1 MSSFPGRM
9 KEYPYISLDRF
20 DHENLHARA
29 YFLSHCHKDH
39 MRGIKAPKLKRR
51 LRSSR
56 RVKLYCSL
64 VTKELLLSSRKH
76 LFWEKFIVPLE
87 LESPTQI
94 SLVDEASGEVSRGLA
109 PRGRSMETLEEC
121 EMLSRAERGG
131 GRDAAPRRTLSRLRH
146 VPVRRLPWQRVV
158 HGRLQAGPGRRR
170 QDGTPALGQQGEGHP
185 ERLRGLHLL
194 RPALL
199 PDSFPGKRRTEES
212 KHIPALFIWL
222 CAKYKNKIDRVTKKN
237 PPTPKKGNKSSP
249 RCPNFPPNHVSM
261 TTGNDKSSQ
270 GMIGLTVMSLLTAP
284 ALACVHAQE
293 ACVSAVL
300 RLAGDWIARSALHVV
315 WLNCKAAYGYE
326 YLFTRLGRE
335 FNTRV
340 KTPPRH
346 SADIS
351 PPLRRAGARQQPA
364 DVPEDAGDP
373 ELRDHRASDADSR
386 LPTPEERAVS
396 PRQPAAVRLPVPR
409 RRQPARAQRQAHH
422 HVVWGEDA
430 QDRRGH
436 QIRKRR
442 LPSVFQLPLVLL
454 RGQRLPVLSATRAG
468 VRQRGPDGAHARR
481 SHAHVSGPAG
491 ASTTNGQVA
500 QKSHQGANVPAGC
513 RRRAGSGRGTT
524 RLTNRWA
531 CSKAAAPHR
540 RLPAVRR
547 AHPIHGPPQKAHNQN
562 WRATKKAVRKTCLK
576 EAGHPTRLKDEPL
589 QNTRRKRAPQRHAD
603 GPQKRHLTKAPS
615 RQLLS
620 RSSLSRQ
627 IGRATMTSLIAVR
640 RRKSRGSVGASP
652 TSAEGRRR
660 RPPPPRRTR
669 RSPSHVTPTTR
680 SASIT
685 TSWTVRSQTTTTA
698 RRAGKARKTSK
709 VRETRARRNG
719 AAKREAWRGSR
730 PNGRTS
736 SPRSRSPTARRA
748 STANR
753 RPAGARPKRRASGKT
768 TSTTSTTTFPFRCPP
783 QRPIIRRRTATRR
796 PVTPR
801 RKRTSRRPPR
811 WTLTFPAR
819 RTPKGRRPS
828 S

>member
-436 QIRKRR
+436 QVKDFLSYLRPARVFANVVPMGRTLAEVTRMLQTTCRKRPR
-442 LPSVFQLPLVLL
+442 DDSAYKPLGLL
-454 RGQRLPVLSATRAG
+454 KGRRAAPTPPRGETRTSDTRATSKSAQPKLARHKEG
-468 VRQRGPDGAHARR
+468 RPQDMLERSRAPDTPQRRAPPKHTPQTGAA
-481 SHAHVSGPAG
+481 
-491 ASTTNGQVA
+491 AS
-500 QKSHQGANVPAGC
+500 
-513 RRRAGSGRGTT
+513 RRRA
-524 RLTNRWA
+524 
-531 CSKAAAPHR
+531 SKAPPH
-540 RLPAVRR
+540 
-547 AHPIHGPPQKAHNQN
+547 
-562 WRATKKAVRKTCLK
+562 
-576 EAGHPTRLKDEPL
+576 
-589 QNTRRKRAPQRHAD
+589 
-603 GPQKRHLTKAPS
+603 
-615 RQLLS
+615 
-620 RSSLSRQ
+620 
-627 IGRATMTSLIAVR
+627 
-640 RRKSRGSVGASP
+640 KS
-652 TSAEGRRR
+652 TF
-660 RPPPPRRTR
+660 
-669 RSPSHVTPTTR
+669 
-680 SASIT
+680 
-685 TSWTVRSQTTTTA
+685 
-698 RRAGKARKTSK
+698 
-709 VRETRARRNG
+709 
-719 AAKREAWRGSR
+719 
-730 PNGRTS
+730 
-736 SPRSRSPTARRA
+736 
-748 STANR
+748 
-753 RPAGARPKRRASGKT
+753 KT
-768 TSTTSTTTFPFRCPP
+768 TSLTLIFVPSDWESDDDLFDSSPP
-783 QRPIIRRRTATRR
+783 KKKPRERRRVPDERR
-796 PVTPR
+796 GQTPAPPTPEEDSPQPVTCDANHEER
-801 RKRTSRRPPR
+801 IDNNFLDCTESNDDDSEEGGQSEEDEQSEGDESATKWRGQTGSVAGEPPK
-811 WTLTFPAR
+811 WEDFFTAEPLPDSQKSLNSQSPPGW
-819 RTPKGRRPS
+819 RTPEASSEREDDVDHVDDDFSLSLSASASNHSSQNRDAAAGDAPSEADEPTPPSLDFDIPCTPDSKRPTPEQLTGLYRKLARGDDLS
-828 S
+828 SPD

>member
-94 SLVDEASGEVSRGLA
+94 SLVDEASGESEEVVVTLLPAGHCPGSVMFLFEGCHGNVLYTGDFRLA
-109 PRGRSMETLEEC
+109 LG
-121 EMLSRAERGG
+121 
-131 GRDAAPRRTLSRLRH
+131 DAARMEHLHSGSRVKDIRSVYVDSTFFDPRFYQIPSR
-146 VPVRRLPWQRVV
+146 
-158 HGRLQAGPGRRR
+158 
-170 QDGTPALGQQGEGHP
+170 
-185 ERLRGLHLL
+185 
-194 RPALL
+194 
-199 PDSFPGKRRTEES
+199 
-212 KHIPALFIWL
+212 
-222 CAKYKNKIDRVTKKN
+222 
-237 PPTPKKGNKSSP
+237 
-249 RCPNFPPNHVSM
+249 
-261 TTGNDKSSQ
+261 
-270 GMIGLTVMSLLTAP
+270 
-284 ALACVHAQE
+284 E

-436 QIRKRR
+436 QVMSGPPRPPAGTPRSSSFGFCRSGSDAFRACFSFHSSYCEVKDFLSYLRPARVFANVVPMGRTLAEVTRMLQTTCRKRPR
-442 LPSVFQLPLVLL
+442 DDSAYKPLGLL
-454 RGQRLPVLSATRAG
+454 KGRRAAPTPPRGETRTSDTRATSKSAQPKLARHKEG
-468 VRQRGPDGAHARR
+468 RPQDMLERSRAPDTPQRRAPPKHTPQTGAA
-481 SHAHVSGPAG
+481 
-491 ASTTNGQVA
+491 AS
-500 QKSHQGANVPAGC
+500 
-513 RRRAGSGRGTT
+513 RRRA
-524 RLTNRWA
+524 
-531 CSKAAAPHR
+531 SKAPPH
-540 RLPAVRR
+540 
-547 AHPIHGPPQKAHNQN
+547 
-562 WRATKKAVRKTCLK
+562 
-576 EAGHPTRLKDEPL
+576 
-589 QNTRRKRAPQRHAD
+589 
-603 GPQKRHLTKAPS
+603 
-615 RQLLS
+615 
-620 RSSLSRQ
+620 
-627 IGRATMTSLIAVR
+627 
-640 RRKSRGSVGASP
+640 KS
-652 TSAEGRRR
+652 TF
-660 RPPPPRRTR
+660 
-669 RSPSHVTPTTR
+669 
-680 SASIT
+680 
-685 TSWTVRSQTTTTA
+685 
-698 RRAGKARKTSK
+698 
-709 VRETRARRNG
+709 
-719 AAKREAWRGSR
+719 
-730 PNGRTS
+730 
-736 SPRSRSPTARRA
+736 
-748 STANR
+748 
-753 RPAGARPKRRASGKT
+753 KT
-768 TSTTSTTTFPFRCPP
+768 TSLTLIFVPSDWESDDDLFDSSPP
-783 QRPIIRRRTATRR
+783 KKKPRERRRVPDERR
-796 PVTPR
+796 GQTPAPPTPEEDSPQPVTCDANHEER
-801 RKRTSRRPPR
+801 IDNNFLDCTESNDDDSEEGGQSEEDEQSEGDESATKWRGQTGSVAGEPPK
-811 WTLTFPAR
+811 WEDFFTAEPLPDSQKSLNSQSPPGW
-819 RTPKGRRPS
+819 RTPEASSEREDDVDHVDDDFSLSLSASASNHSSQNRDAAAGDAPSEADEPTPPSLDFDIPCTPDSKRPTPEQLTGLYRKLARGDDLS
-828 S
+828 SPD

>member
-340 KTPPRH
+340 HVNNLLMFRRMPEILSYVTTERQTQIHACRHPKSEQYLHGNRLPCGCRSRDGANLRVLSVKPTTMWFGERMRKTDVVIKSKTSCPICDPRGC
-346 SADIS
+346 S
-351 PPLRRAGARQQPA
+351 PTWSRWGARSPKS
-364 DVPEDAGDP
+364 
-373 ELRDHRASDADSR
+373 RAC
-386 LPTPEERAVS
+386 
-396 PRQPAAVRLPVPR
+396 
-409 RRQPARAQRQAHH
+409 
-422 HVVWGEDA
+422 
-430 QDRRGH
+430 
-436 QIRKRR
+436 
-442 LPSVFQLPLVLL
+442 
-454 RGQRLPVLSATRAG
+454 
-468 VRQRGPDGAHARR
+468 
-481 SHAHVSGPAG
+481 
-491 ASTTNGQVA
+491 
-500 QKSHQGANVPAGC
+500 C

>member
-199 PDSFPGKRRTEES
+199 PDSFPGGVRERRLAS
-212 KHIPALFIWL
+212 SRRL
-222 CAKYKNKIDRVTKKN
+222 DRPQR
-237 PPTPKKGNKSSP
+237 PPRGLAQL
-249 RCPNFPPNHVSM
+249 
-261 TTGNDKSSQ
+261 Q
-270 GMIGLTVMSLLTAP
+270 GG
-284 ALACVHAQE
+284 
-293 ACVSAVL
+293 L
-300 RLAGDWIARSALHVV
+300 RLRVLVHP
-315 WLNCKAAYGYE
+315 
-326 YLFTRLGRE
+326 LGPG
-335 FNTRV
+335 V
-340 KTPPRH
+340 QH
-346 SADIS
+346 
-351 PPLRRAGARQQPA
+351 AGARQQPA

-436 QIRKRR
+436 QVMSGPPRPPAGTPRSSSFGFCRSGSDAFRACFSFHSSYCEVKDFLSYLRPARVFANVVPMGRTLAEVTRMLQTTCRKRPR
-442 LPSVFQLPLVLL
+442 DDSAYKPLGLL
-454 RGQRLPVLSATRAG
+454 KGRRAAPTPPRGETRTSDTRATSKSAQPKLARHKEG
-468 VRQRGPDGAHARR
+468 RPQDMLERSRAPDTPQRRAPPKHTPQTGAA
-481 SHAHVSGPAG
+481 
-491 ASTTNGQVA
+491 AS
-500 QKSHQGANVPAGC
+500 
-513 RRRAGSGRGTT
+513 RRRA
-524 RLTNRWA
+524 
-531 CSKAAAPHR
+531 SKAPPH
-540 RLPAVRR
+540 
-547 AHPIHGPPQKAHNQN
+547 
-562 WRATKKAVRKTCLK
+562 
-576 EAGHPTRLKDEPL
+576 
-589 QNTRRKRAPQRHAD
+589 
-603 GPQKRHLTKAPS
+603 
-615 RQLLS
+615 
-620 RSSLSRQ
+620 
-627 IGRATMTSLIAVR
+627 
-640 RRKSRGSVGASP
+640 KS
-652 TSAEGRRR
+652 TF
-660 RPPPPRRTR
+660 
-669 RSPSHVTPTTR
+669 
-680 SASIT
+680 
-685 TSWTVRSQTTTTA
+685 
-698 RRAGKARKTSK
+698 
-709 VRETRARRNG
+709 
-719 AAKREAWRGSR
+719 
-730 PNGRTS
+730 
-736 SPRSRSPTARRA
+736 
-748 STANR
+748 
-753 RPAGARPKRRASGKT
+753 KT
-768 TSTTSTTTFPFRCPP
+768 TSLTLIFVPSDWESDDDLFDSSPP
-783 QRPIIRRRTATRR
+783 KKKPRERRRVPDERR
-796 PVTPR
+796 GQTPAPPTPEEDSPQPVTCDANHEER
-801 RKRTSRRPPR
+801 IDNNFLDCTESNDDDSEEGGQSEEDEQSEGDESATKWRGQTGSVAGEPPK
-811 WTLTFPAR
+811 WEDFFTAEPLPDSQKSLNSQSPPGW
-819 RTPKGRRPS
+819 RTPEASSEREDDVDHVDDDFSLSLSASASNHSSQNRDAAAGDAPSEADEPTPPSLDFDIPCTPDSKRPTPEQLTGLYRKLARGDDLS
-828 S
+828 SPD

>member
-540 RLPAVRR
+540 RLPA
-547 AHPIHGPPQKAHNQN
+547 
-562 WRATKKAVRKTCLK
+562 
-576 EAGHPTRLKDEPL
+576 
-589 QNTRRKRAPQRHAD
+589 
-603 GPQKRHLTKAPS
+603 
-615 RQLLS
+615 
-620 RSSLSRQ
+620 

>member
-199 PDSFPGKRRTEES
+199 PDSFPG
-212 KHIPALFIWL
+212 
-222 CAKYKNKIDRVTKKN
+222 
-237 PPTPKKGNKSSP
+237 
-249 RCPNFPPNHVSM
+249 
-261 TTGNDKSSQ
+261 
-270 GMIGLTVMSLLTAP
+270 
-284 ALACVHAQE
+284 
-293 ACVSAVL
+293 
-300 RLAGDWIARSALHVV
+300 
-315 WLNCKAAYGYE
+315 
-326 YLFTRLGRE
+326 
-335 FNTRV
+335 
-340 KTPPRH
+340 
-346 SADIS
+346 
-351 PPLRRAGARQQPA
+351 ARQQPA

-436 QIRKRR
+436 QVMSGPPRPPAGTPRSSSFGFCRSGSDAFRACFSFHSSYCEVKDFLSYLRPARVFANVVPMGRTLAEVTRMLQTTCRKRPR
-442 LPSVFQLPLVLL
+442 DDSAYKPLGLL
-454 RGQRLPVLSATRAG
+454 KGRRAAPTPPRGETRTSDTRATSKSAQPKLARHKEG
-468 VRQRGPDGAHARR
+468 RPQDMLERSRAPDTPQRRAPPKHTPQTGAA
-481 SHAHVSGPAG
+481 
-491 ASTTNGQVA
+491 AS
-500 QKSHQGANVPAGC
+500 
-513 RRRAGSGRGTT
+513 RRRA
-524 RLTNRWA
+524 
-531 CSKAAAPHR
+531 SKAPPH
-540 RLPAVRR
+540 
-547 AHPIHGPPQKAHNQN
+547 
-562 WRATKKAVRKTCLK
+562 
-576 EAGHPTRLKDEPL
+576 
-589 QNTRRKRAPQRHAD
+589 
-603 GPQKRHLTKAPS
+603 
-615 RQLLS
+615 
-620 RSSLSRQ
+620 
-627 IGRATMTSLIAVR
+627 
-640 RRKSRGSVGASP
+640 KS
-652 TSAEGRRR
+652 TF
-660 RPPPPRRTR
+660 
-669 RSPSHVTPTTR
+669 
-680 SASIT
+680 
-685 TSWTVRSQTTTTA
+685 
-698 RRAGKARKTSK
+698 
-709 VRETRARRNG
+709 
-719 AAKREAWRGSR
+719 
-730 PNGRTS
+730 
-736 SPRSRSPTARRA
+736 
-748 STANR
+748 
-753 RPAGARPKRRASGKT
+753 KT
-768 TSTTSTTTFPFRCPP
+768 TSLTLIFVPSDWESDDDLFDSSPP
-783 QRPIIRRRTATRR
+783 KKKPRERRRVPDERR
-796 PVTPR
+796 GQTPAPPTPEEDSPQPVTCDANHEER
-801 RKRTSRRPPR
+801 IDNNFLDCTESNDDDSEEGGQSEEDEQSEGDESATKWRGQTGSVAGEPPK
-811 WTLTFPAR
+811 WEDFFTAEPLPDSQKSLNSQSPPGW
-819 RTPKGRRPS
+819 RTPEASSEREDDVDHVDDDFSLSLSASASNHSSQNRDAAAGDAPSEADEPTPPSLDFDIPCTPDSKRPTPEQLTGLYRKLARGDDLS
-828 S
+828 SPD

>member
-340 KTPPRH
+340 HVNNLLMFRRMPEILSYVTTERQTQIHACRHPKSEQYLHGNRLPCGCRSRDGANLRVLSVKPTTMWFGERMRKTDVVIKSGSDAFRACFSFHSSYCEVKDFLSYLRPARVFANVVPMGRTLAEVTRMLQTTCRKRPRDDSAYKPLGLLKGRRAAPTPPRGETRTSDTRATSK
-346 SADIS
+346 SAQPKLARHKEGRPQDMLERSRAPDTPQRRAPPKHTPQTGAAASRRRASKAPPHKSTFKTTSLTLIFVPSDWESDDDLFDSS
-351 PPLRRAGARQQPA
+351 PPKKKPRERRRVPDERRGQTPA
-364 DVPEDAGDP
+364 P
-373 ELRDHRASDADSR
+373 
-386 LPTPEERAVS
+386 PTPEEDS
-396 PRQPAAVRLPVPR
+396 PQPVTCDANHEERIDNNFLDCTESNDDDSEEGG
-409 RRQPARAQRQAHH
+409 QSE
-422 HVVWGEDA
+422 EDEQSEGDESA
-430 QDRRGH
+430 T
-436 QIRKRR
+436 KW
-442 LPSVFQLPLVLL
+442 
-454 RGQRLPVLSATRAG
+454 RGQTGSVAGEPPKWEDFFTAEPLPDSQKSLNSQSPPGWRTPEASSEREDDVDHVDDDFSLSLSA
-468 VRQRGPDGAHARR
+468 
-481 SHAHVSGPAG
+481 S
-491 ASTTNGQVA
+491 ASNHSSQ
-500 QKSHQGANVPAGC
+500 
-513 RRRAGSGRGTT
+513 
-524 RLTNRWA
+524 NRD
-531 CSKAAAPHR
+531 AAAGDAPS
-540 RLPAVRR
+540 
-547 AHPIHGPPQKAHNQN
+547 
-562 WRATKKAVRKTCLK
+562 
-576 EAGHPTRLKDEPL
+576 EADEPTPPSL
-589 QNTRRKRAPQRHAD
+589 DFDIPCTPDSKRPTPEQLTGLYRKLA
-603 GPQKRHLTKAPS
+603 
-615 RQLLS
+615 
-620 RSSLSRQ
+620 
-627 IGRATMTSLIAVR
+627 
-640 RRKSRGSVGASP
+640 RGDDL
-652 TSAEGRRR
+652 
-660 RPPPPRRTR
+660 
-669 RSPSHVTPTTR
+669 
-680 SASIT
+680 
-685 TSWTVRSQTTTTA
+685 
-698 RRAGKARKTSK
+698 
-709 VRETRARRNG
+709 
-719 AAKREAWRGSR
+719 
-730 PNGRTS
+730 S
-736 SPRSRSPTARRA
+736 SPD
-748 STANR
+748 
-753 RPAGARPKRRASGKT
+753 
-768 TSTTSTTTFPFRCPP
+768 
-783 QRPIIRRRTATRR
+783 
-796 PVTPR
+796 
-801 RKRTSRRPPR
+801 
-811 WTLTFPAR
+811 
-819 RTPKGRRPS
+819 
-828 S
+828 

>member
-436 QIRKRR
+436 QVMSGPPRPPAGTPRSSSFGFCRSGSDAFRACFSFHSSYCEVKDFLSYLRPARVFANVVPMGRTLAEVTRMLQTTCRKRPR
-442 LPSVFQLPLVLL
+442 DDSAYKPLGLL
-454 RGQRLPVLSATRAG
+454 
-468 VRQRGPDGAHARR
+468 
-481 SHAHVSGPAG
+481 
-491 ASTTNGQVA
+491 
-500 QKSHQGANVPAGC
+500 
-513 RRRAGSGRGTT
+513 
-524 RLTNRWA
+524 
-531 CSKAAAPHR
+531 
-540 RLPAVRR
+540 
-547 AHPIHGPPQKAHNQN
+547 
-562 WRATKKAVRKTCLK
+562 
-576 EAGHPTRLKDEPL
+576 
-589 QNTRRKRAPQRHAD
+589 
-603 GPQKRHLTKAPS
+603 
-615 RQLLS
+615 
-620 RSSLSRQ
+620 
-627 IGRATMTSLIAVR
+627 
-640 RRKSRGSVGASP
+640 
-652 TSAEGRRR
+652 
-660 RPPPPRRTR
+660 
-669 RSPSHVTPTTR
+669 
-680 SASIT
+680 
-685 TSWTVRSQTTTTA
+685 
-698 RRAGKARKTSK
+698 
-709 VRETRARRNG
+709 
-719 AAKREAWRGSR
+719 
-730 PNGRTS
+730 
-736 SPRSRSPTARRA
+736 
-748 STANR
+748 
-753 RPAGARPKRRASGKT
+753 
-768 TSTTSTTTFPFRCPP
+768 
-783 QRPIIRRRTATRR
+783 
-796 PVTPR
+796 
-801 RKRTSRRPPR
+801 
-811 WTLTFPAR
+811 
-819 RTPKGRRPS
+819 KGRRAAPTPPRDWESDDDLFDSSPPKKKPRERRRVPDERRGQTPAPPTPEEDSPQPVTCDANHEERIDNNFLDCTESNDDDSEEGGQSEEDEQSEGDESATKWRGQTGSVAGEPPKWEDFFTAEPLPDSQKSLNSQSPPGWRTPEASSEREDDVDHVDDDFSLSLSASASNHSSQNRDAAAGDAPS
-828 S
+828 EADEPTPPSLDFDIPCTPDSKRPTPEQLTGLYRKLARGDDLSSPD